1 MLCEYPFLTSQL
13 DEPVVV
19 AEENNSLSTILVV
32 LRVGVHDGFV
42 ARLTLD
48 RIRIPM
54 IAETAVLVEPEEPF
68 TIRPSRLIVQ
78 PSELGSERIL
88 EGSRLVVVVMPVEF
102 LVDTRR
108 EGKAIDWTPSFVVTV
123 SLRSSRSTS
132 GIRQARRFVSMPS
145 ATG

>member
-54 IAETAVLVEPEEPF
+54 IAETAVLVEPEEPLHDF
-68 TIRPSRLIVQ
+68 APA
-78 PSELGSERIL
+78 G
-88 EGSRLVVVVMPVEF
+88 
-102 LVDTRR
+102 
-108 EGKAIDWTPSFVVTV
+108 
-123 SLRSSRSTS
+123 
-132 GIRQARRFVSMPS
+132 
-145 ATG
+145 